1 MADIYNEVIA
11 EKKKLLEVAEER
23 AKKKIIEAVT
33 PRVKELMERA
43 LLGEMLDEPLDDE
56 DLLLGD
62 EDPLAD
68 PAASVDPGMDTD
80 DGIGLPDGL
89 PLPPVETTP
98 EMTHGIENVGD
109 DQAAF
114 TLPDHEGKI
123 VLDMDAISIRDGDDA
138 YDLTP
143 ESLRVLGSLLEG
155 RVEVDVDR
163 VVQRVRRMQEQLDRL
178 DAVKPEQLTSA
189 DGERMRQ
196 LRIEC
201 KRMFASLQRSS
212 TNGQARQ
219 RLNEDLEKTF
229 KRLERYGAP
238 TQLRSIVK
246 EMNDINSRAGRLN
259 ARMKSQKLAIADAR
273 SAIAMMQEAIRL
285 HAAVDGLCRTLD
297 ADDSIDE
304 ATVRQ
309 VGSNIAMLYTEMRN
323 MVTKK
328 GKLNE
333 ADDEMGLGGPVDD
346 AAGLDDGGLEGDVD
360 VEQML
365 VTFKM
370 PATLADMQAGSS
382 AEVVS
387 VEPADAEMD
396 DAALAG
402 DEGLDDDAGLDD
414 MGLDAD
420 VADDDLD
427 DDVEEE
433 AVGYANENKMRNVKL
448 NDDDIIEIDEA
459 ALIAEME
466 KMGLREDKYQIQ
478 HGGHGPGSD
487 LSDFGGGDDEGDL
500 FVDGED
506 LNAHDPSG
514 SEGYLDE
521 SVLDEN
527 EDENEDEE
535 EYEVKEDWHRNA
547 GRAKKGTNESALL
560 KKNKQ
565 LAETVKRAR
574 AELAEQKLFSTKLVA
589 LSKVLQVPGLTQG
602 QKQRV
607 VETLEKGRTVADV
620 ERLYSRIMET
630 LKKKQAPVKESVER
644 SKQTGGSRPMTS
656 SSPSRDA
663 ETDPLFEKW
672 NRIAFNDGRIIQG

>member
-1 MADIYNEVIA
+1 MADIYNQVIA
-11 EKKKLLEVAEER
+11 D
-23 AKKKIIEAVT
+23 KKKIIEAVP

-370 PATLADMQAGSS
+370 PASLADMQAGSS

-387 VEPADAEMD
+387 VEPADAEDGMD

>member
-1 MADIYNEVIA
+1 MADIYNQVIA
-11 EKKKLLEVAEER
+11 D
-23 AKKKIIEAVT
+23 KKKIIEAVP

-98 EMTHGIENVGD
+98 ELTHGIENVGD
-109 DQAAF
+109 DKAAF

-644 SKQTGGSRPMTS
+644 
-656 SSPSRDA
+656 
-663 ETDPLFEKW
+663 
-672 NRIAFNDGRIIQG
+672 

>member
-43 LLGEMLDEPLDDE
+43 LLGEMLDEPSDDE

-62 EDPLAD
+62 EDPLMD
-68 PAASVDPGMDTD
+68 PAVPGLSGD
-80 DGIGLPDGL
+80 IGLPDVMA
-89 PLPPVETTP
+89 PPVETTP
-98 EMTHGIENVGD
+98 EVTHGIENVGD
-109 DQAAF
+109 DNAAF

-123 VLDMDAISIRDGDDA
+123 VLDMDAISVRDGDDA

-143 ESLRVLGSLLEG
+143 ESLRALGSLLEG

-163 VVQRVRRMQEQLDRL
+163 VIERVRRMQEQLDRL
-178 DAVKPEQLTSA
+178 DALKQEQLTSA

-196 LRIEC
+196 LRTEC
-201 KRMFASLQRSS
+201 KRLFSSLQRAPVA
-212 TNGQARQ
+212 TRQ
-219 RLNEDLEKTF
+219 LANLKEDLERTF
-229 KRLERYGAP
+229 GRLERYSASSHLG
-238 TQLRSIVK
+238 SVIK
-246 EMNDINSRAGRLN
+246 EMNGLNARAGRLN
-259 ARMKSQKLAIADAR
+259 ARIRSQKLAEADVR

-285 HAAVDGLCRTLD
+285 HTTVDGLCRTLD

-304 ATVRQ
+304 AAVRQ

-333 ADDEMGLGGPVDD
+333 ADDEMGLDMPVDD
-346 AAGLDDGGLEGDVD
+346 AAGLGDEGLEGDVD

-370 PATLADMQAGSS
+370 PTSLSDMQAGSA

-387 VEPADAEMD
+387 VEPAGPEEGMD
-396 DAALAG
+396 DAALG
-402 DEGLDDDAGLDD
+402 DDMGLDDDAGLDD
-414 MGLDAD
+414 MELDAD
-420 VADDDLD
+420 VADGDLD

-433 AVGYANENKMRNVKL
+433 TVAYANENNMRNVKL
-448 NDDDIIEIDEA
+448 NNDDIIEIDEA

-527 EDENEDEE
+527 EDEEY
-535 EYEVKEDWHRNA
+535 YEVKEDWHRNA
-547 GRAKKGTNESALL
+547 GRRKGTNESVLL
-560 KKNKQ
+560 KKKNKQ

-620 ERLYSRIMET
+620 ERLYSRIMEA
-630 LKKKQAPVKESVER
+630 LKKKAPVKESVER
-644 SKQTGGSRPMTS
+644 SKQTGSSRPMTS

-672 NRIAFNDGRIIQG
+672 NRIAFSDGRIIQG